1 MLELINKLS
10 KVAGHKINIHKD
22 GFRQRSG
29 LERNQE
35 SVEEIKLNS
44 LYCFYINENNVGIWP
59 TGSAA
64 LASSFVKD
72 YLTVEVW
79 VCFWTLHWDP
89 LVCLYANPILV
100 WFLKLCSIYW
110 SLGRS
115 CHWLCSFPQDCSG
128 NSGPSVI
135 PSKSYDYCNS
145 GGNVMG
151 NLIGIILDL

>member
-10 KVAGHKINIHKD
+10 KVAGHEINIHKD

-64 LASSFVKD
+64 LASSFIKD

-79 VCFWTLHWDP
+79 VCFWTLH
-89 LVCLYANPILV
+89 
-100 WFLKLCSIYW
+100 
-110 SLGRS
+110 
-115 CHWLCSFPQDCSG
+115 
-128 NSGPSVI
+128 
-135 PSKSYDYCNS
+135 
-145 GGNVMG
+145 
-151 NLIGIILDL
+151 